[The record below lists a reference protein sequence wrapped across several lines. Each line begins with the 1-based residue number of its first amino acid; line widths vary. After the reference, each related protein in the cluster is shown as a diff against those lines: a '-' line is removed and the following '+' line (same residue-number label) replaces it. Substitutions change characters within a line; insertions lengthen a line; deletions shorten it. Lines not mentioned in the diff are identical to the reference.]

1 MARGT
6 KGLDAAASVL
16 FALSLI
22 GLTGCGEIPWNP
34 DRWGLDRLD
43 PFATNGR
50 DGGGIPL
57 DYDTLMRIGAASRA
71 GGDFPNA
78 LSLYRRAASINGGAP
93 APFIASGNTLLDM
106 GSVDEAIVAFNAA
119 LERQPR
125 DPEALRGLARSY
137 LMTGRPELAG
147 QPLGI
152 AFEDTPNDPKLLQL
166 IGVADDY
173 LDQHGE
179 AQARYRRGL
188 ELAPADPGLTVNL
201 ALSLA
206 LTGDY
211 DQAIARLQPIAT
223 APSGTPRERQT
234 LALIYGLKG
243 DRRAAERLGRVD
255 LEPGVVQ
262 HNLAY
267 YDNLRR
273 LSPEARSRAIRALRT
288 NPGASRPS

>member
-1 MARGT
+1 MRGK
-6 KGLDAAASVL
+6 KGFSLAALTLSALFSVGLVGCQDA
-16 FALSLI
+16 
-22 GLTGCGEIPWNP
+22 PWQ
-34 DRWGLDRLD
+34 LD

-57 DYDTLMRIGAASRA
+57 NYDTLMRVGAASRA
-71 GGDFPNA
+71 VGDFPNA
-78 LSLYRRAASINGGAP
+78 LSLYRRAASIEGNLP
-93 APFIASGNTLLDM
+93 APFVAMGNTLLDM
-106 GSVDEAIVAFNAA
+106 GSVDEAIIAFNSA

-125 DPEALRGLARSY
+125 EPEALRGLARSY
-137 LMTGRPELAG
+137 LKTGRPELAG
-147 QPLGI
+147 QPLGV

-188 ELAPADPGLTVNL
+188 ELAPGDPGLTVNF

-243 DRRAAERLGRVD
+243 DRRAAERLGRLD
-255 LEPGVVQ
+255 LEPGMVQ

-273 LSPEARSRAIRALRT
+273 LSPEARSRAIRALGT
-288 NPGASRPS
+288 NPGAARPS

>member
-6 KGLDAAASVL
+6 KGPDAAASVL

-22 GLTGCGEIPWNP
+22 GLTGCGDLPWNP
-34 DRWGLDRLD
+34 DHWGLDRLD

-57 DYDTLMRIGAASRA
+57 NYETLMRVAAASRA

-78 LSLYRRAASINGGAP
+78 VSLYRRAASIEGNAT
-93 APFIASGNTLLDM
+93 APFIAIGNTLLDM
-106 GSVDEAIVAFNAA
+106 GSVDEAIIAFNSA
-119 LERQPR
+119 LQRQPR
-125 DPEALRGLARSY
+125 EPEALRGLARAY
-137 LMTGRPELAG
+137 LKTGRPELAG
-147 QPLGI
+147 QPLGV

-179 AQARYRRGL
+179 AQARYRRGI
-188 ELAPADPGLTVNL
+188 ELAPGDLGLTLDL

-211 DQAIARLQPIAT
+211 DAAIARLGPMAY
-223 APSGTPRERQT
+223 SGSSTPRERQT

-243 DRRAAERLGRVD
+243 DRKAAQQLASMD
-255 LEPGVVQ
+255 LEPSAVG

-267 YDNLRR
+267 YDRLRA
-273 LSPEARSRAIRALRT
+273 LSAEARSRAVRSL
-288 NPGASRPS
+288 GASTAAPGS